1 MQPGERESDRTS
13 DGEALNV
20 KDLEVLY
27 KPDIIAHRVKELGQE
42 ISRDFRGQT
51 LDVLTVLDNAFVFAA
66 DLVRALEVPVRIHF
80 MRTEMQDIVDPNT
93 GKGRV
98 EIFFT
103 PEVEA
108 EGCNILLVEG
118 VVHSGI
124 TLDFLLRRISLH
136 RPRVVKTAV
145 CVDKPGE
152 RKVLLEPDYVAF
164 RLASNDMVVGY
175 GLAWDGLY
183 GNLPYLAS
191 PVGVKKGV
199 AARVGAAGRPAKKGK
214 KKRK

>member
-1 MQPGERESDRTS
+1 MNDF
-13 DGEALNV
+13 
-20 KDLEVLY
+20 EVLY
-27 KPDIIAHRVKELGQE
+27 KPEVIARRVSELGRE

-51 LDVLTVLDNAFVFAA
+51 LDVVTVLDNAFVFAA

-118 VVHSGI
+118 VVHSGVTI
-124 TLDFLLRRISLH
+124 DFLLRRISLH
-136 RPRVVKTAV
+136 RPRVIKTAV

-175 GLAWDGLY
+175 GLCWDGLY

-191 PVGVKKGV
+191 PIGVKKGV
-199 AARVGAAGRPAKKGK
+199 VKREAAAAKPAKKGK

>member
-1 MQPGERESDRTS
+1 VQPGGGEPDSAIDREGLR
-13 DGEALNV
+13 V

-27 KPDIIAHRVKELGQE
+27 KADAIAQRVNELGQE
-42 ISRDFRGQT
+42 ISRDLRGQT
-51 LDVLTVLDNAFVFAA
+51 LDVVTVLDNGFVFAA

-93 GKGRV
+93 GKERK

-103 PEVEA
+103 PEVDA

-118 VVHSGI
+118 VVHSGV

-136 RPRVVKTAV
+136 RPRLVKTVV
-145 CVDKPGE
+145 CVDKPEE

-164 RLASNDMVVGY
+164 SLASNKVVVGY
-175 GLAWDGLY
+175 GLSWNGLH

-191 PVGVKKGV
+191 PAGAKKG
-199 AARVGAAGRPAKKGK
+199 AGEREGARRPAKRGK
-214 KKRK
+214 KKK

>member
-1 MQPGERESDRTS
+1 
-13 DGEALNV
+13 V

-27 KPDIIAHRVKELGQE
+27 KPDVIARRVSELGRE

-51 LDVLTVLDNAFVFAA
+51 VDVVTVLDNAFVFAA
-66 DLVRALEVPVRIHF
+66 DLVRTLEVPVRIHF
-80 MRTEMQDIVDPNT
+80 MRTEMQDVVDPNT
-93 GKGRV
+93 GKDRK

-118 VVHSGI
+118 VVHSGV

-136 RPRVVKTAV
+136 RPRVVKTVV
-145 CVDKPGE
+145 CVDKPEE

-164 RLASNDMVVGY
+164 SLASNQVVVGY
-175 GLAWDGLY
+175 GLAWNGLH

-191 PVGVKKGV
+191 PAG
-199 AARVGAAGRPAKKGK
+199 ARKPAKKGK
-214 KKRK
+214 KKR